1 MMPVLLNAHLNA
13 KYSCWFRPR
22 APAMCAAPKRAHH
35 LSITL
40 FGACPI
46 SASLEQLEKCSNIG
60 VTAAIVQ
67 EMDAYVFP
75 LASIPD
81 TWELGC
87 SLQAAPIPRQ
97 QLIEPA
103 HRMAAGH
110 PLQRVLEVGERLD
123 VIEFRGGD

>member
-75 LASIPD
+75 VICSQFPCYAQNRSLLISI
-81 TWELGC
+81 TNF
-87 SLQAAPIPRQ
+87 A
-97 QLIEPA
+97 
-103 HRMAAGH
+103 
-110 PLQRVLEVGERLD
+110 
-123 VIEFRGGD
+123 